1 MKKIIG
7 ARPAGA
13 CTCERA
19 ATENQKPTENACAC
33 GLRTA
38 STFVYELFVAIA
50 DVNLVV
56 QVLAAAKRLP
66 MAESFR
72 MKSISRPKLQ
82 ALDLERCQKNGGYI
96 LERKL

>member
-1 MKKIIG
+1 M
-7 ARPAGA
+7 
-13 CTCERA
+13 
-19 ATENQKPTENACAC
+19 
-33 GLRTA
+33 
-38 STFVYELFVAIA
+38 AIA

-96 LERKL
+96 LERKLR